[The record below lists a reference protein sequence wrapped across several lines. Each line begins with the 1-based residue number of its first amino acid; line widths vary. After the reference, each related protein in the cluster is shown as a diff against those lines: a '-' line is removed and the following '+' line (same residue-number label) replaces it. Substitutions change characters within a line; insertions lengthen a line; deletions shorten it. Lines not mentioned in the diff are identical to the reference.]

1 MVAPRLSLATLL
13 NHDPIVV
20 TGMGVVSAAGHG
32 PDALWLALSN
42 RSPLA
47 QPLDFSLTGP
57 HPLPLLGCP
66 APPTNWRSHPWSATM
81 RKLDNSARWALEAA
95 HMAVSMAVSMA
106 NLPPDPTRTGV
117 ITGSSRGPVHKS
129 TEAANLLLANL
140 PLRPT
145 MGPATTL
152 AAPTGAIT
160 HALNARGPSW
170 SVSAACAS
178 GAFAIA
184 AAAEQIAL
192 GNADAMIAGGSD
204 DALHPLV
211 TASLSA
217 AGVLSHSACRPFLPD
232 RNGLIPGSGAAMLVL
247 ESLSSATR
255 RGALPLATLRGW
267 SLLSAPEGMAS
278 IHPDGEGLQ
287 RAIHA
292 ALRTANLPASAI
304 GLILAHGTGT
314 SANDAAEAAA
324 LRATFPSPPPLVAS
338 KPITGHCLGATP
350 VMEAILA
357 IESLRRNLRPP
368 SPLQGPT
375 APDCQGVLLSPG
387 NPFPP
392 DQPLALS
399 LAAAFWG
406 FHAALLFSR

>member
-1 MVAPRLSLATLL
+1 MVAPRLSLATLI

-47 QPLDFSLTGP
+47 QPLDFSLPGP

-66 APPTNWRSHPWSATM
+66 APPTNWRNHPWSSTM
-81 RKLDNSARWALEAA
+81 RKLDNSSRWALEAA
-95 HMAVSMAVSMA
+95 HMAVSMA
-106 NLPPDPTRTGV
+106 NLHPDPLRTGV
-117 ITGSSRGPVHKS
+117 ITGSSRGPVRKS
-129 TEAANLLLANL
+129 TEAANLLHANL

-192 GNADAMIAGGSD
+192 GNADTMIAGGSD

-232 RNGLIPGSGAAMLVL
+232 RNGLIPGTGAAMLVL

-255 RGALPLATLRGW
+255 RGATPLATLRGW

-278 IHPDGEGLQ
+278 IHPEGEGLQ
-287 RAIHA
+287 RTIQS
-292 ALRTANLPASAI
+292 ALHSANLPASAI

-368 SPLQGPT
+368 SPLQGPS
-375 APDCQGVLLSPG
+375 APDCQGILLSHG

>member
-1 MVAPRLSLATLL
+1 
-13 NHDPIVV
+13 
-20 TGMGVVSAAGHG
+20 
-32 PDALWLALSN
+32 
-42 RSPLA
+42 
-47 QPLDFSLTGP
+47 
-57 HPLPLLGCP
+57 
-66 APPTNWRSHPWSATM
+66 M
-81 RKLDNSARWALEAA
+81 RKLDNSSRWALEAA
-95 HMAVSMAVSMA
+95 HMAVSMA
-106 NLPPDPTRTGV
+106 NLHPDPLRTGV
-117 ITGSSRGPVHKS
+117 ITGSSRGPIRKS
-129 TEAANLLLANL
+129 LEAASLLHANL

-192 GNADAMIAGGSD
+192 GNADAMIAGGTD

-255 RGALPLATLRGW
+255 RGTTPLATLRGW

-278 IHPDGEGLQ
+278 IHPEGDGLQ

-292 ALRTANLPASAI
+292 ALRSANLPASAV

-314 SANDAAEAAA
+314 TANDAAEAAA
-324 LRATFPSPPPLVAS
+324 LRASFPSPPPLVAS

-357 IESLRRNLRPP
+357 IESLRHNLRPP

-375 APDCQGVLLSPG
+375 APDCHHLLFSSG

>member
-13 NHDPIVV
+13 AHDPIVV

-32 PDALWLALSN
+32 PEALWLALTN

-47 QPLDFSLTGP
+47 QPLNFSLPGP
-57 HPLPLLGCP
+57 HQLTLLGCP
-66 APPTNWRSHPWSATM
+66 APPTNWRLHPWSHTM
-81 RKLDNSARWALEAA
+81 RKLDNSSRWALEAA
-95 HMAVSMAVSMA
+95 HMAVSMA
-106 NLPPDPTRTGV
+106 NLHPNPLRTGV
-117 ITGSSRGPVHKS
+117 ITGSSRGPIRKS
-129 TEAANLLLANL
+129 LEAASLLHANL

-192 GNADAMIAGGSD
+192 GNADAMIAGGTD

-255 RGALPLATLRGW
+255 RGTTPLASLRGW

-278 IHPDGEGLQ
+278 IHPEGDGLQ

-292 ALRTANLPASAI
+292 ALRSANLPASAV

-314 SANDAAEAAA
+314 TANDAAEAAA
-324 LRATFPSPPPLVAS
+324 LRASFPSPPPLVAS

-357 IESLRRNLRPP
+357 IESLRHNLRPP

-375 APDCQGVLLSPG
+375 APDCHHLLFSSG

>member
-1 MVAPRLSLATLL
+1 MVAPRLSLATFL

-95 HMAVSMAVSMA
+95 HMAVSMA

-232 RNGLIPGSGAAMLVL
+232 RNGLIPGAGAAMLVL

-255 RGALPLATLRGW
+255 RGATPLATLRGW

-287 RAIHA
+287 RAIQA

-304 GLILAHGTGT
+304 GLVLAHGTGT

-368 SPLQGPT
+368 SPLQGPS
-375 APDCQGVLLSPG
+375 APDCQGGLLSPG

>member
-1 MVAPRLSLATLL
+1 MVAPRLSLATFL

-47 QPLDFSLTGP
+47 QPLDFSLPGP
-57 HPLPLLGCP
+57 HPSPLLGCP
-66 APPTNWRSHPWSATM
+66 APPTNWRSHPWSHTM
-81 RKLDNSARWALEAA
+81 RKLDNSVRWALEAA
-95 HMAVSMAVSMA
+95 HMAVSMA
-106 NLPPDPTRTGV
+106 NLPPDPLRTGV

-129 TEAANLLLANL
+129 TEAANLLLATL

-152 AAPTGAIT
+152 AAPPGAIT

-192 GNADAMIAGGSD
+192 GNADTMIAGGTD

-292 ALRTANLPASAI
+292 ALHTAALPASAI

-324 LRATFPSPPPLVAS
+324 LRATFPSPTPLVAS

>member
-1 MVAPRLSLATLL
+1 MVAPRLSLANLL
-13 NHDPIVV
+13 IHDPIVV
-20 TGMGVVSAAGHG
+20 TGMGVVSAAGLG
-32 PDALWLALSN
+32 PDALWLALNN

-47 QPLDFSLTGP
+47 QPLDFSLPGT

-66 APPTNWRSHPWSATM
+66 APPTIWRSHPWSHTM

-95 HMAVSMAVSMA
+95 HMAVSMA
-106 NLPPDPTRTGV
+106 NLTPDPTRTGV

-129 TEAANLLLANL
+129 SEAANLLLANL

-160 HALNARGPSW
+160 HALNSRGPSW

-192 GNADAMIAGGSD
+192 GNADTMIAGGSD

-211 TASLSA
+211 IASLSA

-255 RGALPLATLRGW
+255 RGARPLATLRGW

-287 RAIHA
+287 RTIHA
-292 ALRTANLPASAI
+292 ALHTANLPASAI

-324 LRATFPSPPPLVAS
+324 LRTTFPSPPPLVAS

-350 VMEAILA
+350 VMESILA

-368 SPLQGPT
+368 SPLQGPS
-375 APDCQGVLLSPG
+375 APDCQGILLSPG
-387 NPFPP
+387 NPFPQN
-392 DQPLALS
+392 QPLALS

>member
-13 NHDPIVV
+13 AHDPIVV

-32 PDALWLALSN
+32 PEALWLALTN

-47 QPLDFSLTGP
+47 QPLNFSLPGP
-57 HPLPLLGCP
+57 HQLTLLGCP
-66 APPTNWRSHPWSATM
+66 APPTNWRLHPWSHTM
-81 RKLDNSARWALEAA
+81 RKLDNSSRWALEAA
-95 HMAVSMAVSMA
+95 HMAVSMA
-106 NLPPDPTRTGV
+106 NLHPDPLRTGV
-117 ITGSSRGPVHKS
+117 ITGSSRGPIRKS
-129 TEAANLLLANL
+129 LEAASLLHANL

-192 GNADAMIAGGSD
+192 GNADAMIAGGTD

-255 RGALPLATLRGW
+255 RGTTPLASLRGW

-278 IHPDGEGLQ
+278 IHPEGDGLQ

-292 ALRTANLPASAI
+292 ALRSANLPASAV

-314 SANDAAEAAA
+314 TANDAAEAAA
-324 LRATFPSPPPLVAS
+324 LRASFPSPPPLVAS

-357 IESLRRNLRPP
+357 IESLRHNLRPP

-375 APDCQGVLLSPG
+375 APDCHHLLFSSG

>member
-1 MVAPRLSLATLL
+1 
-13 NHDPIVV
+13 
-20 TGMGVVSAAGHG
+20 
-32 PDALWLALSN
+32 
-42 RSPLA
+42 
-47 QPLDFSLTGP
+47 
-57 HPLPLLGCP
+57 
-66 APPTNWRSHPWSATM
+66 
-81 RKLDNSARWALEAA
+81 
-95 HMAVSMAVSMA
+95 
-106 NLPPDPTRTGV
+106 
-117 ITGSSRGPVHKS
+117 
-129 TEAANLLLANL
+129 
-140 PLRPT
+140 

-192 GNADAMIAGGSD
+192 GNADTMIAGGSD

-255 RGALPLATLRGW
+255 RGATPLATLRGW

-278 IHPDGEGLQ
+278 IHPEGEGLQ

-292 ALRTANLPASAI
+292 ALHTAALPASAI

-324 LRATFPSPPPLVAS
+324 IRATFPSPPPLVAS

-368 SPLQGPT
+368 SPLQGPS
-375 APDCQGVLLSPG
+375 APDCHGILLSHG